1 MKVLVTGGAGFIG
14 SHVTDHFIQSGWEVV
29 IVDNLSTGR
38 ESNINP
44 QAAFYRMDIRDP
56 RLLSIFERE
65 KPDVVDH
72 HAAQMDVRKSV
83 ADPLFDAD
91 VNILGTINLLE
102 CARKTGVRKIVYI
115 SSGGAAYGEP
125 VYLPCDEA
133 HPINPLC
140 PYGVT
145 KHTVEHYLYLYKELY
160 GLDYAVLRY
169 PNVYGPRQD
178 PHGEAGVVAIFTGR
192 MLSQDPVTI
201 FGDGTQE
208 RDFVY
213 VGDCARANVLV
224 AANGASGIYNLGCGV
239 GTSINQIFDGLK
251 QVTQYPYQPD
261 YAPAK
266 AGETYKIYLSAK
278 RANQE
283 LGWSPSLNLVEGL
296 TATVE
301 YFRQNEVVPSRA

>member
-14 SHVTDHFIQSGWEVV
+14 SHVADHFINAGHDV
-29 IVDNLSTGR
+29 IIIDNLSSGR
-38 ESNINP
+38 EKNINSK
-44 QAAFYRMDIRDP
+44 ARFYKMDIRDP
-56 RLLSIFERE
+56 HLLDVFEAERPE
-65 KPDVVDH
+65 IMDH

-83 ADPLFDAD
+83 ADPLYDAE
-91 VNILGTINLLE
+91 VNILGTLNLLE
-102 CARKTGVRKIVYI
+102 CARKTKVRKVVYI

-145 KHTVEHYLYLYKELY
+145 KHTVEHYLFLYKELY

-192 MLSQDPVTI
+192 MLKNQPISI
-201 FGDGTQE
+201 FGDGQQE

-213 VGDCARANVLV
+213 VGDCARANLLV
-224 AANGASGIYNLGCGV
+224 AANGASGIYNIGCGV

-251 QVTQYPYQPD
+251 QITHYSQ
-261 YAPAK
+261 PAK
-266 AGETYKIYLSAK
+266 YEPAKTGETYKIYLNADKAK
-278 RANQE
+278 NE
-283 LGWSPSLNLVEGL
+283 LKWERTLTLDEGL
-296 TATVE
+296 RSTVE
-301 YFRQNEVVPSRA
+301 YFRHNEI